1 MIKKLA
7 ASIREYKKQSILAP
21 LTVSL
26 EVVMEVIIPLLMAKL
41 IDKGIEAGDMS
52 YILKMGGILC
62 LCCLLS
68 LAFGVMAGKYA
79 AAAMRTICGGIC
91 TTACRTFRFPTST
104 SFLRPVW

>member
-41 IDKGIEAGDMS
+41 IDKGILKSREGSGEDLVLDLSEEAVRVLVMLDR
-52 YILKMGGILC
+52 
-62 LCCLLS
+62 
-68 LAFGVMAGKYA
+68 ARVFG
-79 AAAMRTICGGIC
+79 
-91 TTACRTFRFPTST
+91 
-104 SFLRPVW
+104 